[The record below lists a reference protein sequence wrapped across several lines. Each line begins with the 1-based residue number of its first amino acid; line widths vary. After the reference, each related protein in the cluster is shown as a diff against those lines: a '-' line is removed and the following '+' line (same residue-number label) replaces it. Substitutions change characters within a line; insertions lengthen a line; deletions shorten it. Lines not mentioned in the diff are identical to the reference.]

1 MIKMTRDAPR
11 LVSIGRGVGLAS
23 LAAALAIAV
32 PATAQESADASDTRS
47 ASAGEGDPIVVTG
60 SRIARS
66 GFTAPTP
73 VTVVGDEQIA
83 RQGASNIAQVLNEI
97 PAFRPQSTP
106 ATTANFV
113 SNLGASTADLRGLGG
128 NRTLV
133 LIDGRRVVA
142 STVAGGSFTPANTVD
157 LNLVPSSLLE
167 RVEVVTGGASAAYG
181 SDAVAGVTNLIINR
195 NLEGLRS
202 TLQYGVS
209 DEGDNEEYLMSVAYG
224 SRFSDGRGRFVAGVE
239 YVDNSGT
246 GDCYTRAWCAEN
258 YNTISNPFVA
268 GSTTQRVIAGQ
279 PATIIMPNART
290 ATASLNGLVISGPLR
305 GTEFN
310 PDGTTF
316 AHDYGVYGGAGLFQ
330 SGGGDDVLPFYQF
343 FPISAESKR
352 VNMFAHLDY
361 DMSDSLNLF
370 VEGSFGHVE
379 GTILGSARRDI
390 SPAGSYAI
398 FSDNAFL
405 PDAVV
410 ARMAATN
417 ARCAPSLQSPADP
430 RNCVPFGR
438 IWNDIGPQMG
448 NVSRETYRAVA
459 GFDWDVGSGWALDG
473 YYQYGRTD
481 YSQRGYNTTI
491 NSRMRKAVD
500 AVRAGGQT
508 VCRVN
513 ADAITANDDPSCAPL
528 NPFGQGAGSAAAR
541 AYVTGTAVQE
551 TTLAQHVAAL
561 TLRGDLVELWAG
573 PLAAAAG
580 VEYRRDAVEAY
591 NDPISAAND
600 FFTSPGGGIVDGRQS
615 LDVEE
620 GFVELALPL
629 ARDLPFAESAELNGA
644 VRVTDYSTSGRVETW
659 KVGAD
664 WQPFEFLRFRGTRS
678 RDIRAPNLFEL
689 YGAPQ
694 SSFQTV
700 DDPENGGA
708 RGLYPTLLSG
718 NPDLLPEIADTWT
731 AGAVVTTGLGSAGTL
746 RFSADWFDIALDG
759 AISTLGAQT
768 IVSRC
773 SEGNEDLC
781 EFVVRDAGGT
791 ITQII
796 NPNLNLNTLITRGW
810 DFEADY
816 NLPLSTGSSLGFRVL
831 ATYVKDLITI
841 DTAGVATDRAGQ
853 NGSGV
858 SQPSGVPD
866 YTINAFITYQ
876 SDPFSAQIQVRHI
889 SSGLFQVTNIG
900 PHQDG
905 YNPLLPNSIDDN
917 LVESVTYANLNAQY
931 RLWQGGDRHVELF
944 GVVNNLFDKDPPNNL
959 PSSFGPTNNVL
970 YDVVGRSYKI
980 GLRLVY

>member
-1 MIKMTRDAPR
+1 MTRAHTNR
-11 LVSIGRGVGLAS
+11 SALSVIRAGAS
-23 LAAALAIAV
+23 AAALAAAISLAV
-32 PATAQESADASDTRS
+32 PAAAQDQPADDSAAESESEA
-47 ASAGEGDPIVVTG
+47 IVVTG

-73 VTVVGDEQIA
+73 VTVLGEEQIA
-83 RQGASNIAQVLNEI
+83 RQGASNISQVLNEI

-106 ATTANFV
+106 ATTAIFV

-133 LIDGRRVVA
+133 LIDGRRVVG

-157 LNLVPSSLLE
+157 LNLVPTALLE

-181 SDAVAGVTNLIINR
+181 SDAVAGVTNLIIDR

-209 DEGDNEEYLMSVAYG
+209 DAGDNEEYLMSVAFG
-224 SRFSDGRGRFVAGVE
+224 ARFGGDRGRFVFGAE
-239 YVDNSGT
+239 YVDNDGT

-268 GSTTQRVIAGQ
+268 GSTTERVIAGQ

-290 ATASLNGLVISGPLR
+290 ATASLNGLVIAGPLA
-305 GTEFN
+305 GLEFN

-316 AHDYGVYGGAGLFQ
+316 DHDYGVYGGAGLFQ

-343 FPISAESKR
+343 FPIAAESTR
-352 VNMFAHLDY
+352 ANLFANADY
-361 DMSDSLNLF
+361 EVSDSFRLF
-370 VEGSFGHVE
+370 AQGAFGTVK
-379 GTILGSARRDI
+379 GTILGSSRRDI
-390 SPAGSYAI
+390 SPVGSWAI
-398 FSDNAFL
+398 FSDNPYL
-405 PDAVV
+405 PESVV
-410 ARMAATN
+410 EEMAATG
-417 ARCAPSLQSPADP
+417 ARCSPALQSPADT
-430 RNCVPFGR
+430 RNCAPFGR
-438 IWNDIGPQMG
+438 IWNDIGPQIG
-448 NVSRETYRAVA
+448 KVDRQTYRLVT
-459 GFDWDVGSGWALDG
+459 GFDWNVGGGWTVDG

-481 YSQRGYNTTI
+481 YAQRGYNTTI
-491 NSRMRKAVD
+491 NSRMRKAMDPVLNGAD
-500 AVRAGGQT
+500 EV

-513 ADAITANDDPSCAPL
+513 ADAIATNDDAACVPL
-528 NPFGQGAGSAAAR
+528 NPFGDGASSAAAM
-541 AYVTGTAVQE
+541 AYVTGTAVQD
-551 TTLAQHVAAL
+551 TTLTQHVAAV
-561 TLRGDLVELWAG
+561 TLRGDLIDLWAG
-573 PLAAAAG
+573 PLALAAG
-580 VEYRRDAVEAY
+580 AEYRRDGVNAF

-600 FFTSPGGGIVDGRQS
+600 FFTSPGGGIVGGSQS
-615 LDVEE
+615 MNVKE
-620 GFVELALPL
+620 GFVEVALPL
-629 ARDLPFAESAELNGA
+629 ARDLPFAYSAELNGA
-644 VRVTDYSTSGRVETW
+644 VRVTDYSTSGQVETW

-718 NPDLLPEIADTWT
+718 NAALQPEIADTWT
-731 AGAVVTTGLGSAGTL
+731 AGAVVTAGLGSSGRL
-746 RFSADWFDIALDG
+746 RLSADWFDISLDG
-759 AISTLGAQT
+759 AIATLGAQT

-773 SEGNEDLC
+773 YEGNAALC
-781 EFVVRDAGGT
+781 EFVTRDGGGA
-791 ITQII
+791 ITQIV

-816 NLPLSTGSSLGFRVL
+816 NLPLSGASSLGFRVL

-866 YTINAFITYQ
+866 YTINGFITYQ
-876 SDPFSAQIQVRHI
+876 GDPFSAQIQVRHI

-900 PHQDG
+900 PHQAG
-905 YNPLLPNSIDDN
+905 YDPLLPNSINDN
-917 LVESVTYANLNAQY
+917 LAESVTYVNLNAQY
-931 RLWQGGDRHVELF
+931 RVWQGGDRHVELF
-944 GVVNNLFDKDPPNNL
+944 GVVNNLFDKDPPKNL

-970 YDVVGRSYKI
+970 YDVIGRSYKV
-980 GLRLVY
+980 GLRLTY